1 MRVKRGARAIEK
13 DGLRAIER
21 ALAAGPPA
29 DEYHELNTALRR
41 GRAAARELGHNLGRW
56 KRRVYAPNTAATA
69 FCTRCSAAAVVNL
82 ENGPDATGPAV
93 REPCAATSETT

>member
-1 MRVKRGARAIEK
+1 MKVKRGARAVEK

-29 DEYHELNTALRR
+29 DEYRELNTALRH
-41 GRAAARELGHNLGRW
+41 GRATARALGHDLGRW
-56 KRRVYAPNTAATA
+56 KRRAYAPNTAATA

-82 ENGPDATGPAV
+82 ENGPNATGPAT
-93 REPCAATSETT
+93 REPCTAVNEII

>member
-1 MRVKRGARAIEK
+1 MKVKRGARAVEK

-29 DEYHELNTALRR
+29 DEYRELNTALRH
-41 GRAAARELGHNLGRW
+41 GRATARALGHDLGRW
-56 KRRVYAPNTAATA
+56 KRRTYAPNTAATA

-82 ENGPDATGPAV
+82 ENGPDATGPAT
-93 REPCAATSETT
+93 REPCTAVNETT